1 MKRESLKMAFKTTG
15 DLEDDIR
22 HALIVN
28 IGKDYYDAGDKGQ
41 RGKIDDLAEAL
52 KGSIVEWVKRQT
64 FQITEMEAPI
74 HFPPTTIKTKVKG
87 GTINGGA
94 TVTATGPMPI
104 TGAAIVG
111 PADGENKTSIKNIAQ
126 ISQTINK
133 IDDDRV
139 GSAVTTSEVKLLR
152 DADE

>member
-1 MKRESLKMAFKTTG
+1 
-15 DLEDDIR
+15 
-22 HALIVN
+22 
-28 IGKDYYDAGDKGQ
+28 
-41 RGKIDDLAEAL
+41 
-52 KGSIVEWVKRQT
+52 
-64 FQITEMEAPI
+64 MEAPI